1 MLSGHI
7 VNDDW
12 LGCICIVDDDVEGYV
27 TVDKES

>member
-12 LGCICIVDDDVEGYV
+12 LGCICIVDDDVEGYA
-27 TVDKES
+27 TVGKES